1 MLMFQTDKGQYKAG
15 DKVRIRLLLHDNF
28 LRKVSYVYDCTMH
41 ICIYNSLKLSDGLL
55 IDLRM
60 IDEKGLTTTEVRK
73 ETEIS
78 IDTPEY

>member
-41 ICIYNSLKLSDGLL
+41 IYIYNSLKLSDGHLGTL
-55 IDLRM
+55 
-60 IDEKGLTTTEVRK
+60 
-73 ETEIS
+73 
-78 IDTPEY
+78 